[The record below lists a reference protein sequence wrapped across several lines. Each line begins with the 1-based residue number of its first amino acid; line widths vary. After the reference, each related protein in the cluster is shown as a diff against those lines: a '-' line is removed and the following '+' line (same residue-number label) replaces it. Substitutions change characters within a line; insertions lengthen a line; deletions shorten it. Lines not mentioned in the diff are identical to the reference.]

1 MKTVADKSF
10 VVPRYNW
17 SSGSIYSG
25 FNDDQAGHPNQ
36 AYYVITDENHIYI
49 CLQPGR
55 NAAGASVISTVK
67 PTGTLTSAFKTSD
80 GYVWKFLYSLG
91 ALTVSKF
98 LAANFMPVT
107 KILSTDGSSSAS
119 EVEQNGIQ
127 NAAVAGQIL
136 GYTVTNGGS
145 GFTSTPAVTIAG
157 NGTGAK
163 AQATVSGNILT
174 KVEVLES
181 DNTMVFGSGYD
192 YADITITGGGGSNAA
207 VRPIFGPKAGIGADP
222 RDDLRSRA
230 LMFNA
235 KPDGTESGNFIV
247 GNDFR
252 QIGLIKNPKMLRDSD
267 FTAESGIALPYLG
280 FQLATIT
287 SPFTADKT
295 IQGGTSGAKAY
306 VDSFD
311 SDKIYYHQT
320 EDTGFLSFSEGE
332 IVSET
337 NGSGTGTLDVVGL
350 DSDTRAFTYADV
362 DQISG
367 DVLFIDNR
375 AAVTRSANA
384 AEDIKI
390 VIQI

>member
-181 DNTMVFGSGYD
+181 DNTMVVWFW
-192 YADITITGGGGSNAA
+192 
-207 VRPIFGPKAGIGADP
+207 V
-222 RDDLRSRA
+222 
-230 LMFNA
+230 
-235 KPDGTESGNFIV
+235 
-247 GNDFR
+247 
-252 QIGLIKNPKMLRDSD
+252 
-267 FTAESGIALPYLG
+267 
-280 FQLATIT
+280 
-287 SPFTADKT
+287 
-295 IQGGTSGAKAY
+295 
-306 VDSFD
+306 
-311 SDKIYYHQT
+311 
-320 EDTGFLSFSEGE
+320 
-332 IVSET
+332 
-337 NGSGTGTLDVVGL
+337 
-350 DSDTRAFTYADV
+350 
-362 DQISG
+362 
-367 DVLFIDNR
+367 
-375 AAVTRSANA
+375 
-384 AEDIKI
+384 
-390 VIQI
+390 